1 MLELIGTGVERLEDR
16 DVELIRLGG
25 EYIGGRL
32 RELEDTT
39 PGGEYIGGRLGEL
52 EDAVLDAEAPTDVDG
67 ANVTDV
73 EVMVI
78 RVTEVVAGMIT
89 TLLEVDEVEEDG
101 IIAEEELVV
110 LIREL
115 VITELLVVGLLV
127 EVLLATMGIDVDD
140 DTELDTGAK
149 DDGGVYTGGGL

>member
-1 MLELIGTGVERLEDR
+1 MGGTPTLELIGPEVERLGEGIG
-16 DVELIRLGG
+16 VELDRLGG

-32 RELEDTT
+32 SELEDTM
-39 PGGEYIGGRLGEL
+39 I
-52 EDAVLDAEAPTDVDG
+52 DVEAPRDVDG

-73 EVMVI
+73 EVMVM
-78 RVTEVVAGMIT
+78 RVTEVVAITTT

-101 IIAEEELVV
+101 TTAGVELIV

-115 VITELLVVGLLV
+115 VIAELLVVGLPV
-127 EVLLATMGIDVDD
+127 EMLLATMGIDVDD

-149 DDGGVYTGGGL
+149 DDGGVYIGGGL